1 MSNSN
6 KQDNLVNTAGNQT
19 QVNQT
24 QNLKNSPSVLKNALK
39 MAFGTMTSR
48 VLGVLRESLLAA
60 LFDKQITDA
69 WSAAFRIPNLF
80 RRLLGEGSLSVSLI
94 PVFVQAHSESKE
106 RAQNLVNSMY
116 CLLLI
121 LLSVLTTIGYLYPH
135 VFLNFVLSPE
145 YIADVEKM
153 ALTVHMAQIMF
164 LFVFFISSFAFFMG
178 ILNSLGQFFWPAMA
192 PTFWNIAM
200 VVSTLWPASW
210 LSETSRQYGDQ
221 LAWGVVIGGFLQATI
236 LIPSLIKSG
245 FLPIPKLDLRN
256 KDMWLVLRNMV
267 PGFIGTGLLQFMTI
281 INLRFSSSFAEGTI
295 SYINYVDRLI
305 ELPLSLISVSLG
317 SALLPVLSLSWTQN
331 KKNEFVQTS
340 RKYLELNLLV
350 SMAAAC
356 GLFILAE
363 PVVQLLF
370 GRGKFQTTDVLQAA
384 LILKS
389 YCWIMIFVSGVR
401 VLTPAYY
408 AVKNTWYPMVV
419 SAVSL
424 LVHLFLAPRLMSQW
438 GISGLMYSTTISAA
452 VNMGL
457 LLLSYNRLIAN
468 FEFLKFTIQILKMLM
483 VSALVAGLALVF
495 QSELSNYAELSF
507 AILAIKVAL
516 AIFSCGA
523 VFLVS
528 SYFLGFAEVQ
538 TMMQRLL
545 KKMRLKK

>member
-24 QNLKNSPSVLKNALK
+24 QNLNNSPSVLKNALK

-60 LFDKQITDA
+60 LFDKHITDA

-121 LLSVLTTIGYLYPH
+121 LLTVLTTVGYLYPH
-135 VFLNFVLSPE
+135 AFLNFVLSPE
-145 YIADVEKM
+145 YMADVEKM
-153 ALTVHMAQIMF
+153 AITVHMAQIMF

-200 VVSTLWPASW
+200 VISTLWPTSW
-210 LSETSRQYGDQ
+210 LSETSRKYGDQ
-221 LAWGVVIGGFLQATI
+221 LAWGVVIGGFLQAAI

-245 FLPIPKLDLRN
+245 FLPIPKINLRN
-256 KDMWLVLRNMV
+256 NDMWLVLRNMV

-317 SALLPVLSLSWTQN
+317 SALLPVLSLAWTEN
-331 KKNEFVQTS
+331 KKSEFVHAS

-350 SMAAAC
+350 SLTAAC
-356 GLFILAE
+356 GLFVLAE

-370 GRGKFQTTDVLQAA
+370 GRGKFGAEDVLQAA

-408 AVKNTWYPMVV
+408 AVKNTWFPMVV
-419 SAVSL
+419 SAVA
-424 LVHLFLAPRLMSQW
+424 LVVHFFLAPQLMSKY
-438 GISGLMYSTTISAA
+438 GISGLMYSTTTSAA
-452 VNMGL
+452 INMIL
-457 LLLSYNRLIAN
+457 LLLFYNQLITR
-468 FEFLKFTIQILKMLM
+468 FEFSVFFKQLFKMII
-483 VSALVAGLALVF
+483 VAAAVTSVAMLF
-495 QSELSNYAELSF
+495 RWELRNYAQIKFIELIVKVGF
-507 AILAIKVAL
+507 AVLT
-516 AIFSCGA
+516 CGA
-523 VFLVS
+523 AFTLL
-528 SYFLGFAEVQ
+528 SYAMGFSEVRS
-538 TMMQRLL
+538 MMQKLI
-545 KKMRLKK
+545 KKIKK